1 MFNVEPQEQWT
12 ATEIADFEQ
21 HVKKQLA
28 RTLRAA
34 AWAGA
39 ALIVNI
45 VCIIP
50 FFGGALAA

>member
-34 AWAGA
+34 AWAGSIDSQYC
-39 ALIVNI
+39 LHH
-45 VCIIP
+45 P